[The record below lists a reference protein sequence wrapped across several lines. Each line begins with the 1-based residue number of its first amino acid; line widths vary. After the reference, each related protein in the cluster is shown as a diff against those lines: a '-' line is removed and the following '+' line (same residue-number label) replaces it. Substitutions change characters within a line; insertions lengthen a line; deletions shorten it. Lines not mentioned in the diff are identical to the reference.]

1 MLTQSNSHA
10 LSTATRVLVAV
21 VAIRAVVDVS
31 AHTLVVGIRLRL
43 LVAVGAGKYEVIA
56 WIRVAR

>member
-43 LVAVGAGKYEVIA
+43 LVTVGAGEYEVIA
-56 WIRVAR
+56 WIGVAR